1 MRARSW
7 GSGESHQIGIMDNV
21 DQFTPKRAAVLG
33 DLKSQTAQTQCI
45 DVWLQI
51 NKACPC
57 CNRKIDDITPVL
69 VDGAVVP
76 PA

>member
-1 MRARSW
+1 MRTLPCIHSY
-7 GSGESHQIGIMDNV
+7 H
-21 DQFTPKRAAVLG
+21 
-33 DLKSQTAQTQCI
+33 TQCI